1 MLMID
6 NVSFLE
12 WKEKLRT
19 CW

>member
-1 MLMID
+1 MID
-6 NVSFLE
+6 SVNFLE